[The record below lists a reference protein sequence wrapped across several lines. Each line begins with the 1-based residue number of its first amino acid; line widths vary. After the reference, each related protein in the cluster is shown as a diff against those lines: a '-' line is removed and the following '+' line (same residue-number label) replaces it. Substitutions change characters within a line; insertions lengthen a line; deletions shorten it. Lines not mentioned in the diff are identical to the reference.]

1 MRECFSTAAGAES
14 GQLLRKKVYKVL
26 MKLNIH
32 LPYSLAVP
40 FLGIHPREK
49 SAFPRDV
56 QESSGQLYSYQPEW
70 RQPKVSSTGER
81 QSTWVS
87 VKTASWVKGARHERQ
102 ILYDSIY
109 ITH

>member
-1 MRECFSTAAGAES
+1 MRECFSIAAGAES

-49 SAFPRDV
+49 KSPRFPETCKRAQV
-56 QESSGQLYSYQPEW
+56 SFIPINQSGGSPRSHPQGSGNQP
-70 RQPKVSSTGER
+70 G
-81 QSTWVS
+81 
-87 VKTASWVKGARHERQ
+87 
-102 ILYDSIY
+102 
-109 ITH
+109 